1 MGYLLSI
8 ITLVMWGQ
16 SIHILKGRPF
26 IHIKRTWGPLRETI
40 SVMKPLLRIYLNYSF
55 NSLNTS
61 REINIAK
68 IQIDWVSGNTS
79 ILKSIF
85 QSREVV
91 GRSMRKTFVSSL
103 TSGTNSNGG
112 VSYIESLT
120 LTTWWIHQLE
130 TNILV
135 YRYKMR
141 WPLQTK
147 TNLSSNKKFH

>member
-1 MGYLLSI
+1 MASWYLSNKPPILWMGYLLSI

-16 SIHILKGRPF
+16 SIYILKGRPF

-79 ILKSIF
+79 ILKSNF

-120 LTTWWIHQLE
+120 LTTW
-130 TNILV
+130 
-135 YRYKMR
+135 
-141 WPLQTK
+141 
-147 TNLSSNKKFH
+147 